1 MGSFLNLKR
10 RLCATAEL
18 ALAASVLLSGCGQ
31 AGARPGRIEPADA
44 ATRRTVPFSQMEIGP
59 ADGDALAEELRALA
73 ERVDEAESL
82 DQLLEWEEALNDH
95 SEQFYTSSSLAQ
107 LATYLNTSDEQARE
121 RNEVFSSQSE
131 EVSSAAVEYLRAV
144 LESDLADEYLKD
156 AGPYVAEVM
165 QTQVKTNDPAALEY
179 LQKRTELDNEY
190 NDKLSNLRVTING
203 EEWRMQDVLVSEEL
217 TPEQVVQALADYY
230 LGNYREFGEL
240 YLEMIALDK
249 KAAAACGYDDAAE
262 WRYDQFGRDYS
273 PDDALELCEEIKR
286 ELVDL
291 NAAVMYDGT
300 VELEVELEDG
310 EAAVSGVVS
319 EADPLLAECWQFM
332 QKNELFSFAPSA
344 EKMSGIGF
352 TTTLSAYN
360 APFVY
365 TYWSGGLSDA
375 YTMLHEFGH
384 ACDEYA
390 QFGNEA
396 YQQDLDKCET
406 FSQGLEQVLSAPL
419 AEALG
424 ADPAEV
430 RRSQLVDLTSVLV
443 YQAALEEFQLRAYEL
458 DASATPE
465 DLCFL
470 YADVLSDYG
479 YPSIFGQADPTWFE
493 VTHLFDAPFYTISYV
508 TSATAALELGRM
520 EQEQEGAGLAA
531 WLQLLHTDR
540 NQSFEDF
547 LESAGIASPF
557 EKGRIAACAD
567 FLAGELENQ
576 LAAAA

>member
-73 ERVDEAESL
+73 ERVDDAESL

-190 NDKLSNLRVTING
+190 NDRLSNLRVTING

-310 EAAVSGVVS
+310 EAAVAGVVS
-319 EADPLLAECWQFM
+319 GADPLLGECWEFM

-352 TTTLSAYN
+352 TTILSAYD

-557 EKGRIAACAD
+557 EQGRIAACAD

>member
-1 MGSFLNLKR
+1 MMASFLNLKR
-10 RLCATAEL
+10 RLFATAEL
-18 ALAASVLLSGCGQ
+18 ALAASVLLAGC
-31 AGARPGRIEPADA
+31 ARQPVWIEPGDA
-44 ATRRTVPFSQMEIGP
+44 AARRTVPFSQMEIGP

-73 ERVDEAESL
+73 GRVDEADTL
-82 DQLLEWEEALNDH
+82 DQLLEWEKELNGH
-95 SEQFYTSSSLAQ
+95 SEQFSTSSALAQ
-107 LATYLNTSDEQARE
+107 LATYLDTADDGARE

-131 EVSSAAVEYLRAV
+131 EVGSAAVEYLRAV
-144 LESDLADEYLKD
+144 LQSDLAGEYLED
-156 AGPYVAEVM
+156 AGPYVARVM

-190 NDKLSNLRVTING
+190 NDKLSNLRVSING
-203 EEWRMQDVLVSEEL
+203 EEWRMQDVLASDEL
-217 TPEQVVQALADYY
+217 TQEQVIQALADYY

-240 YLEMIALDK
+240 YLDMIELDK
-249 KAAAACGYDDAAE
+249 KAAAACGYEDAAE
-262 WRYDQFGRDYS
+262 WRYDQFGREYS
-273 PDDALELCEEIKR
+273 PDDALELCGEIKR

-291 NAAVMYDGT
+291 NASVMYGST
-300 VELEVELEDG
+300 VELEVPLEDG

-319 EADPLLAECWQFM
+319 KADPLLAECWGFM
-332 QKNELFSFAPSA
+332 QENGLFSFEPSA
-344 EKMSGIGF
+344 AKMSGIGF
-352 TTTLSAYN
+352 TTTLSAYD
-360 APFVY
+360 APFIY
-365 TYWSGGLSDA
+365 TYWGGTLSDA

-390 QFGNEA
+390 QFGSEA

-430 RRSQLVDLTSVLV
+430 RRSQLVDLTGVLV
-443 YQAALEEFQLRAYEL
+443 YQAALEEFQLRAYGL
-458 DASATPE
+458 DADATPE

-470 YADVLSDYG
+470 YADVLRSYG

-520 EQEQEGAGLAA
+520 EEEQEGAGLKA
-531 WLQLLHTDR
+531 WLYLLHTDR

-547 LESAGIASPF
+547 LHSAGIASPF

-567 FLAGELENQ
+567 FLAGELEDD